1 MEHCWN
7 SSQCEVQISGYF
19 AFTSVSVSISNYTG
33 DGAKFEKKVMVNRG
47 EMVPVSLPVSV
58 GIKGTTKFSKV
69 VLVKADKDISV
80 VFVSNKHVS
89 LETTVLY
96 PVSSLGNEHY
106 LVTPSTQSLDSYPE
120 FSVMTYEDC
129 NAVEVHVKGQL
140 HYRTQINSTC
150 VRIKLRAFEGY
161 QFQGIGDLSGTRIV
175 SEKPV
180 AVLVGLCFC
189 NNTKCNHVF
198 EQLLPVCSWG
208 TKYIIPPLP
217 WQKVNEMVYITASQN
232 TTVLYQL
239 GEQQETVTLA
249 GGSVLQRPVK
259 PWIPVSISANV
270 GIQVVF
276 YSVGAAV
283 PNSSHAFLM
292 NVPDVACYCRM
303 YSINA
308 QKDFENF
315 ALMVAN
321 TSETGAIILDNQP
334 LRDVVWNRVPGT
346 VLVWGMRLLGPAIS
360 SHAVEH
366 PSSPFALLSVGTAAM
381 DSYGIPGSCRKNV
394 TFQCQ
399 TETPQIKEQ
408 LKRCKDVFLQGSN
421 SEFCS
426 FVNSTLVNLE
436 TMCAEDRA
444 VSLQEVARPFGSF
457 LNSSILSAGGK
468 ENEGEVASAVTFLLQ
483 SVELAALTAALR
495 SPKNTT
501 QTVTTESMAIETLHV
516 ELAAGPC
523 DKVFTLRAQEQ
534 AMDIHCDTVTRA
546 ATEDSWAVA
555 FISYSTLGSIINKR
569 FLNEGDLTA
578 DEKLRNC
585 HLNSRVVSGA
595 VGNGSLMNISKP
607 VNFTLR
613 HRQAKKEEEETR
625 CVHWKFIA
633 GKGTWAE
640 DGCTILHTNS
650 THTICSCDH
659 LSSFAL
665 LMGLSGVEVSH
676 CQTQIKGLNS
686 ELLI

>member
-1 MEHCWN
+1 M
-7 SSQCEVQISGYF
+7 SAS
-19 AFTSVSVSISNYTG
+19 TG
-33 DGAKFEKKVMVNRG
+33 LF
-47 EMVPVSLPVSV
+47 P
-58 GIKGTTKFSKV
+58 TT
-69 VLVKADKDISV
+69 
-80 VFVSNKHVS
+80 
-89 LETTVLY
+89 
-96 PVSSLGNEHY
+96 P
-106 LVTPSTQSLDSYPE
+106 LVTD
-120 FSVMTYEDC
+120 
-129 NAVEVHVKGQL
+129 
-140 HYRTQINSTC
+140 
-150 VRIKLRAFEGY
+150 
-161 QFQGIGDLSGTRIV
+161 
-175 SEKPV
+175 
-180 AVLVGLCFC
+180 
-189 NNTKCNHVF
+189 
-198 EQLLPVCSWG
+198 
-208 TKYIIPPLP
+208 
-217 WQKVNEMVYITASQN
+217 
-232 TTVLYQL
+232 
-239 GEQQETVTLA
+239 
-249 GGSVLQRPVK
+249 
-259 PWIPVSISANV
+259 
-270 GIQVVF
+270 
-276 YSVGAAV
+276 
-283 PNSSHAFLM
+283 
-292 NVPDVACYCRM
+292 
-303 YSINA
+303 
-308 QKDFENF
+308 
-315 ALMVAN
+315 
-321 TSETGAIILDNQP
+321 
-334 LRDVVWNRVPGT
+334 
-346 VLVWGMRLLGPAIS
+346 
-360 SHAVEH
+360 
-366 PSSPFALLSVGTAAM
+366 
-381 DSYGIPGSCRKNV
+381 V

-436 TMCAEDRA
+436 TMCAGDRA
-444 VSLQEVARPFGSF
+444 VSLQDVARPFGSF

-495 SPKNTT
+495 SPKNTS

-569 FLNEGDLTA
+569 FFNEGDLTA

-625 CVHWKFIA
+625 CGHWKFIA

-665 LMGLSGVEVSH
+665 LMGLSGVEENRVQVWVLRFKKDEDKLYRVQRRATEMIRGLENMTCEKRLKELSMF
-676 CQTQIKGLNS
+676 CPETRRLMEDMIIICKYAKGRYKEDCDQLVPMSTKGRTRRNWLNEQPGRFRLDIRKNFLS
-686 ELLI
+686 LRMVQHRNR